1 MHIHFLRLEYEN
13 NEISQPA
20 KDYLSINLGW
30 AVGTALGVWVSGGI
44 SGGHINP
51 AVSYLSYAYL
61 NSLTFLLDYS
71 GNGHFQRVSLEKST
85 RKSVCLFCSF
95 S

>member
-30 AVGTALGVWVSGGI
+30 AVGTALGVG
-44 SGGHINP
+44 
-51 AVSYLSYAYL
+51 YLVA
-61 NSLTFLLDYS
+61 FLADTLI
-71 GNGHFQRVSLEKST
+71 L
-85 RKSVCLFCSF
+85 L
-95 S
+95 